1 MTSYWQTRQLSELTH
16 AEWESLCDGC
26 ARCCLM
32 KLEDADTGEVHYTN
46 VACKLLDTESC
57 RCSDYANRKERVP
70 ECFVLSADNIG
81 DYPYLPETC
90 AYRRLHEGKELP
102 PWHPLVSG
110 GSDTVRQ
117 AGISVCGKVVSE
129 LYVHADELQDHIAT
143 WPTDE

>member
-26 ARCCLM
+26 ARCCLV
-32 KLEDADTGEVHYTN
+32 KLQNADTSEVHYTN
-46 VACKLLDTESC
+46 IACKLLDTESC
-57 RCSDYANRKERVP
+57 RCSDYANRKERVS

-110 GSDTVRQ
+110 DPDTVRQ
-117 AGISVCGKVVSE
+117 AGISICGKVVSE
-129 LYVHADELQDHIAT
+129 QYVHADELQDHIVT